1 MTIEEELKKSM
12 SHEEAI
18 KQLEYLAAAANW
30 NNETQDLAALLKAI
44 DALKAQADVPTD
56 DKRAEAIYVLKN
68 TAWLGSTE
76 QEAKV
81 SEAVRIAVKAL
92 EQREENMTENER
104 KTMMALADTL
114 KGEINRMCV
123 TKELSE
129 FDAMY
134 GYAKKNLETLSKMI
148 YEARFRVERRTDG

>member
-12 SHEEAI
+12 SNEEAI

-30 NNETQDLAALLKAI
+30 NNETQELAALLKAI

-92 EQREENMTENER
+92 EQREENR
-104 KTMMALADTL
+104 
-114 KGEINRMCV
+114 
-123 TKELSE
+123 
-129 FDAMY
+129 
-134 GYAKKNLETLSKMI
+134 
-148 YEARFRVERRTDG
+148 